1 LVAISQRIKLDKSE
15 YRMSKSESAVNE
27 SLDADLRWNHGNIE
41 QGQECG
47 KIRISNVEIRK
58 AFKSG

>member
-1 LVAISQRIKLDKSE
+1 
-15 YRMSKSESAVNE
+15 MSKSESAVNE